1 MRTYNRNNRKNPKLG
16 TGSREMAQLGKYLER
31 LRVDLNMSLRRSA
44 KFSRISPGH
53 LSKIENGTILKSI
66 GIDILL
72 RLSYTYNIPLSS
84 ILAEAGFI
92 KEHIDTLPKF
102 SQYLRQ
108 KYNLPPQA
116 IRDLETT
123 KEVVIKKYGT
133 SGIDQT
139 PLF

>member
-1 MRTYNRNNRKNPKLG
+1 MRTLKHKKFKIE
-16 TGSREMAQLGKYLER
+16 TSSREMARLGKYLER
-31 LRVDLNMSLRRSA
+31 LRLDLNMSLHRSA

-53 LSKIENGTILKSI
+53 LSKIENGTIFKSI
-66 GIDILL
+66 GIDVLS
-72 RLSYTYNIPLSS
+72 RLAQTYNIPLCS
-84 ILAEAGFI
+84 ILAEAGFV
-92 KEHIDTLPKF
+92 EERIDTLPKF

-123 KEVVIKKYGT
+123 KEVVIKKYGI
-133 SGIDQT
+133 SNGEQT